1 MTLEQLTPH
10 ARGLIESAQRHAIRL
25 SHQEI
30 VPLHLGKAVVED
42 DVAAQWLVQGGA
54 SLATL
59 KQELDRSLATIPQV
73 EGGQLTMGRG
83 MLEVLTRAQDSNQ
96 SSSVGG
102 DALVLAL
109 MQQREIVSLAQE
121 AGLQQEKLAQAI
133 SSAGDNNN
141 DASVLAR
148 YTIDITDKAAN
159 DDIDPVIGR
168 EDEVRRMIQI
178 LARRTKNNP
187 VLIGE
192 PGVGKTAIV
201 EGLARRIVLSDV
213 PDGLKDKQ
221 LLALDLASLLAG
233 AKYRGEFEERLK
245 AVLKEVEQ
253 ETGRI
258 ILFIDELHTLV
269 GAGASEGALD
279 ASNMVK
285 PALAR
290 GSLHC
295 IGATTLDEYRQHIE
309 KDAALARRFQPLF
322 VGEPSIED
330 SISILRG
337 LKETYELHHG
347 MRISDGAVVAAVEL
361 SARHISGRFLPDKAI
376 DLMDEAAARLAVQ
389 AESKPDHLDAMDR
402 RITQLKIEE
411 AGLKNESD
419 QKSQK
424 RLADLQKELA
434 QLQKEAQ
441 EHEKQ
446 WLDDKQSLEDIR
458 SLQKQLEKAKADFER
473 AHKDG
478 DYATAGQIQHDK
490 IPSLEKKLASR
501 QDGEGN
507 HQIHSLSHEVSAE
520 DVAAIVTRWTGIPLE
535 KLVGTDKDKWLAVEQ
550 FLQARVVGQQTAVT
564 AVAHAIKRS
573 RAGLKQ
579 DARPI
584 GSFLF
589 LGPTGVGKTELSKA
603 LAEFL
608 FDDPQALLRMD
619 MSEYMERHAV
629 ARLIGAPPGYVG
641 YEQGGAL
648 TEAVRRRPY
657 QVILLDELEKAHHD
671 VFNILLQLLDDG
683 RLTDGQGRTVDF
695 KHTVVIMTSNIASE
709 QILQMTSQEEMRAAV
724 MNELRRFLRPEL
736 LNRIDETVI
745 FNPLSQESLSA
756 IVDIQW
762 RERQALLRQ
771 RGIDLQMD
779 DKAQAWLARQGYDA
793 AFGARPLR
801 RLLQDVVDNQL
812 ADALLDETLQEGQRI
827 TFSVKN
833 DTLCHHIG

>member
-1 MTLEQLTPH
+1 MILDQLTPH
-10 ARGLIESAQRHAIRL
+10 ARSLVESSQRHAIRL

-30 VPLHLGKAVVED
+30 LPLHLGKAVVED
-42 DVAAQWLVQGGA
+42 ESAAQWLTQGGV
-54 SLATL
+54 SLATF
-59 KQELDRSLATIPQV
+59 KQELDQHLATIPQV
-73 EGGQLTMGRG
+73 EGGQLTMGRA
-83 MLEVLTRAQDSNQ
+83 MQEVLVRAQDSQ
-96 SSSVGG
+96 SSSSVGG
-102 DALVLAL
+102 DALVVAL
-109 MQQREIVSLAQE
+109 MQQREIMPLVQK
-121 AGLQQEKLAQAI
+121 AGLQQEKLVQAV
-133 SSAGDNNN
+133 SGASDHNN
-141 DASVLAR
+141 DASALAR
-148 YTIDITDKAAN
+148 YTMNVTQKAAR

-168 EDEVRRMIQI
+168 EDEVRRMVQI

-201 EGLARRIVLSDV
+201 EGLARRIATSDV

-441 EHEKQ
+441 SHEQQ
-446 WLDDKQSLEDIR
+446 WLADKKTLEDIR

-478 DYATAGQIQHDK
+478 DYATAGQIQHDT
-490 IPSLEKKLASR
+490 IPSLEKKLASW
-501 QDGEGN
+501 QEGKN
-507 HQIHSLSHEVSAE
+507 QSHSLSHEVSAE

-535 KLVGTDKDKWLAVEQ
+535 KLVGTDKDKWLAVDE
-550 FLQARVVGQQTAVT
+550 FLRTRVVGQQTAVT

-579 DARPI
+579 DERPI

-608 FDDPQALLRMD
+608 FDDPQALLRVD

-709 QILQMTSQEEMRAAV
+709 QILQASSPKEMRDAV
-724 MNELRRFLRPEL
+724 MTEVRRFLRPEL

-762 RERQALLRQ
+762 RERQALLSQ

-779 DKAQAWLARQGYDA
+779 DKARAWLARQGYDV

-801 RLLQDVVDNQL
+801 RLLQDTVDNQI
-812 ADALLDETLQEGQRI
+812 ADAILDETLQEGQRI

-833 DTLCHHIG
+833 DALCHRVA

>member
-1 MTLEQLTPH
+1 MALDQLTPH
-10 ARGLIESAQRHAIRL
+10 ARSLVESSHRHAIRL

-30 VPLHLGKAVVED
+30 LPLHLGKAVVED
-42 DVAAQWLVQGGA
+42 ESAAQWLTQGGVSLA
-54 SLATL
+54 TFKQELDQSLATL
-59 KQELDRSLATIPQV
+59 PQV
-73 EGGQLTMGRG
+73 EGGQLTMGRA
-83 MLEVLTRAQDSNQ
+83 MQEVLVRAQDSHQ
-96 SSSVGG
+96 SSSSVGG
-102 DALVLAL
+102 DALVVAL
-109 MQQREIVSLAQE
+109 MQQREIMPLAQK
-121 AGLQQEKLAQAI
+121 AGLQQDKLAQAV
-133 SSAGDNNN
+133 SSASDHNH
-141 DASVLAR
+141 DASALAR
-148 YTIDITDKAAN
+148 YTMNVTQKAAR

-201 EGLARRIVLSDV
+201 EGLARRIVTSDV

-434 QLQKEAQ
+434 QLQREAHS
-441 EHEKQ
+441 HEQQ
-446 WLDDKQSLEDIR
+446 WLADKKSLEDIR

-478 DYATAGQIQHDK
+478 DYATAGQIQHDT
-490 IPSLEKKLASR
+490 IPSLEKKLASW
-501 QDGEGN
+501 QEGKG
-507 HQIHSLSHEVSAE
+507 QIHSLSHEVSGE

-535 KLVGTDKDKWLAVEQ
+535 KLVGTDKDKWLAVEE
-550 FLQARVVGQQTAVT
+550 FLRARVVGQQTAVT

-579 DARPI
+579 DERPI

-709 QILQMTSQEEMRAAV
+709 QILQASSQQEMRDTV
-724 MNELRRFLRPEL
+724 MTEVRRFLRPEL

-762 RERQALLRQ
+762 RERQALLSQ

-779 DKAQAWLARQGYDA
+779 DKARAWLARQGYDA

-801 RLLQDVVDNQL
+801 RLLQDTVDNTI
-812 ADALLDETLQEGQRI
+812 ADAILDETLQEGQRI
-827 TFSVKN
+827 TFSAKN
-833 DTLCHHIG
+833 DALCHRVA

>member
-1 MTLEQLTPH
+1 MILDQLTPH
-10 ARGLIESAQRHAIRL
+10 GRALIESAHRHAIRL

-30 VPLHLGKAVVED
+30 LPLHLGKAVVED
-42 DVAAQWLVQGGA
+42 ESAAQWLTQGGV
-54 SLATL
+54 SLATF
-59 KQELDRSLATIPQV
+59 KQELDQHLATIPQV
-73 EGGQLTMGRG
+73 EGGQLTMGRA
-83 MLEVLTRAQDSNQ
+83 MQEVLVRAQDSHQ
-96 SSSVGG
+96 SSSLVGG
-102 DALVLAL
+102 DALVVAL
-109 MQQREIVSLAQE
+109 MQQREIMPLAQK
-121 AGLQQEKLAQAI
+121 AGLQQEKLAQAV
-133 SSAGDNNN
+133 SSASDHNN
-141 DASVLAR
+141 DASALAR
-148 YTIDITDKAAN
+148 YTMNVTQKAAR

-168 EDEVRRMIQI
+168 EDEVRRMVQI

-201 EGLARRIVLSDV
+201 EGLARRIATSDV

-441 EHEKQ
+441 SHEQQ
-446 WLDDKQSLEDIR
+446 WLADKKTLEDIR

-478 DYATAGQIQHDK
+478 DYATAGQIQHDT
-490 IPSLEKKLASR
+490 IPSLEKKLAS
-501 QDGEGN
+501 
-507 HQIHSLSHEVSAE
+507 
-520 DVAAIVTRWTGIPLE
+520 W
-535 KLVGTDKDKWLAVEQ
+535 
-550 FLQARVVGQQTAVT
+550 
-564 AVAHAIKRS
+564 
-573 RAGLKQ
+573 
-579 DARPI
+579 
-584 GSFLF
+584 
-589 LGPTGVGKTELSKA
+589 
-603 LAEFL
+603 
-608 FDDPQALLRMD
+608 
-619 MSEYMERHAV
+619 
-629 ARLIGAPPGYVG
+629 
-641 YEQGGAL
+641 
-648 TEAVRRRPY
+648 
-657 QVILLDELEKAHHD
+657 
-671 VFNILLQLLDDG
+671 
-683 RLTDGQGRTVDF
+683 
-695 KHTVVIMTSNIASE
+695 
-709 QILQMTSQEEMRAAV
+709 
-724 MNELRRFLRPEL
+724 
-736 LNRIDETVI
+736 
-745 FNPLSQESLSA
+745 
-756 IVDIQW
+756 
-762 RERQALLRQ
+762 
-771 RGIDLQMD
+771 
-779 DKAQAWLARQGYDA
+779 
-793 AFGARPLR
+793 
-801 RLLQDVVDNQL
+801 
-812 ADALLDETLQEGQRI
+812 QEGKRVI
-827 TFSVKN
+827 KAI
-833 DTLCHHIG
+833 LCLMR

>member
-1 MTLEQLTPH
+1 MILDQLTPH
-10 ARGLIESAQRHAIRL
+10 ARSLVESSQRHAIRL

-30 VPLHLGKAVVED
+30 LPLHLGKAVVED
-42 DVAAQWLVQGGA
+42 ESAAQWLTQGGV
-54 SLATL
+54 SLATF
-59 KQELDRSLATIPQV
+59 KQELDQHLATIPQV
-73 EGGQLTMGRG
+73 EGGQLTMGRA
-83 MLEVLTRAQDSNQ
+83 MQEVLVRAQDSHQ
-96 SSSVGG
+96 SSSSVGG
-102 DALVLAL
+102 DALVVAL
-109 MQQREIVSLAQE
+109 MQQREIMPLAQK
-121 AGLQQEKLAQAI
+121 AGLQQEKLAQAV
-133 SSAGDNNN
+133 SSASDHNN
-141 DASVLAR
+141 DASALAR
-148 YTIDITDKAAN
+148 YTMNVTQKAAR

-168 EDEVRRMIQI
+168 EDEVRRMVQI

-201 EGLARRIVLSDV
+201 EGLARRIATSDV

-441 EHEKQ
+441 IHEQQ
-446 WLDDKQSLEDIR
+446 WLADKKTLEDIR

-478 DYATAGQIQHDK
+478 DYATAGQIQHDT
-490 IPSLEKKLASR
+490 IPSLEKKLASW
-501 QDGEGN
+501 QEGKN
-507 HQIHSLSHEVSAE
+507 QSHSLSHEVSAE

-535 KLVGTDKDKWLAVEQ
+535 KLVGTDKDKWLAVDE
-550 FLQARVVGQQTAVT
+550 FLRTRVVGQQTAVT

-579 DARPI
+579 DERPI

-608 FDDPQALLRMD
+608 FDDPQALLRVD

-709 QILQMTSQEEMRAAV
+709 QILQASSQQEMRDAV
-724 MNELRRFLRPEL
+724 MNEVRRFLRPEL

-762 RERQALLRQ
+762 RERQALLSQ

-779 DKAQAWLARQGYDA
+779 DKARAWLARQGYDV

-801 RLLQDVVDNQL
+801 RLLQDTVDNEI
-812 ADALLDETLQEGQRI
+812 ADAILDETLQEGQRI
-827 TFSVKN
+827 TFSAKN
-833 DTLCHHIG
+833 DALYHRVA